1 MMCWTRIVGGFCV
14 MLSAACGS
22 TVQGA
27 VVGGAAAGPGVAA
40 GSGLVPANGSG
51 LGPAGSAA
59 SVAGTGPGSGP
70 ASAVGAPTGV
80 AASGRPAAG
89 GPAGPAV
96 GSRGTA
102 GPLAPARRTSGFG
115 FNARQIRVGVAYNGQ
130 LSQQMGAAGAAGGGA
145 VLGNQKNQVEAL
157 VRDIN
162 ARGGIAGRKLVAVYY
177 DTKGE
182 QNNISATSQAACAAW
197 TEDNSVF
204 AAMTFVAELSN
215 DTLYSCLA
223 KRGVVFTPLAGE
235 AVATYRRFTP
245 YLWTPTS
252 PSADRV
258 GPAWV
263 QRLAAQQYFTGWN
276 TMLGGPGKT
285 PVKVGLLLGN
295 GARDGQPSVDRALE
309 RTLTAEAS
317 RRGIQVID
325 TFNMTT
331 IDQGSAA
338 VLRFKNAGITHVIGD
353 FSIALFAQA
362 AESQRYRPRYGISSL
377 SGGVALPLY
386 VPSVQL
392 NGTLGIG
399 WSPQGDVDSAQD
411 PGDVSSA
418 EPRCRKIMQAAG
430 EPTDSRLA
438 WFVMAFACDTFSF
451 FDRAIEASGLNP
463 ANLPSAAAGFGALP
477 AAFTFGI
484 SFPGGR
490 NDGVAYVRDV
500 AYRNDCSC
508 FTYVDK
514 TNRAI

>member
-1 MMCWTRIVGGFCV
+1 M
-14 MLSAACGS
+14 
-22 TVQGA
+22 QGA
-27 VVGGAAAGPGVAA
+27 RVGGAVTGPGATA
-40 GSGLVPANGSG
+40 GTGLVPAGGSG
-51 LGPAGSAA
+51 LGPTGPAGQAPSLASGQGAGFVPDAAAGSAL
-59 SVAGTGPGSGP
+59 GTAPGE
-70 ASAVGAPTGV
+70 
-80 AASGRPAAG
+80 AAG
-89 GPAGPAV
+89 AGPAGRT
-96 GSRGTA
+96 GGA
-102 GPLAPARRTSGFG
+102 GPTGGPTAPAMRTSGFG
-115 FNARQIRVGVAYNGQ
+115 FSAKEIRVGVAYNGQ

-145 VLGNQKNQVEAL
+145 VLGDQRKQVEAL

-276 TMLGGPGKT
+276 TTLGGPGKT

-295 GARDGQPSVDRALE
+295 GARDGQPSVDRAIE
-309 RTLTAEAS
+309 RTIKSEAS
-317 RRGIQVID
+317 RRGVQVID

-399 WSPQGDVDSAQD
+399 WSPQGDVDGAQD
-411 PGDVSSA
+411 PGDVSLA
-418 EPRCRKIMQAAG
+418 EPRCRKIMQDAG

-438 WFVMAFACDTFSF
+438 WFVMAYACDTFSF

-463 ANLPSAAAGFGALP
+463 ANLPSAANGLGAVP
-477 AAFTFGI
+477 SAFTFGI

-490 NDGVAYVRDV
+490 NDGVSYVRDV

-508 FTYVDK
+508 FAYVDK